1 MEVVILCFEKLGRI
15 SNIGENHVTG
25 VLTIGIKDQ
34 RRFQRGERHRDIGL
48 HSWGRN
54 IHGNHR
60 RTRKILRNALD
71 NRAVE
76 TLDWFSYTRS
86 EKRIDNDIRIEQL
99 ELFLIPIVFIQDDSR
114 RVPERLQ
121 NVQICFGITLYF
133 FFGCEQEYKRKTP
146 LLNQLA
152 RDDETIASVVPFP
165 AQNRD
170 GQLIQVFE
178 LLFENLGHTHTRVL
192 HENQTRNS
200 VFFTGK
206 AIDFAELFRREDF
219 HRREIRGQT
228 GEFPIFE
235 LQNRE
240 FTRLTPNFL
249 HFQFPAFFTTC
260 ERSSTNFS
268 TGISCP
274 VTFFQINLPVS
285 SIRK

>member
-133 FFGCEQEYKRKTP
+133 FFGCE
-146 LLNQLA
+146 
-152 RDDETIASVVPFP
+152 
-165 AQNRD
+165 
-170 GQLIQVFE
+170 
-178 LLFENLGHTHTRVL
+178 
-192 HENQTRNS
+192 
-200 VFFTGK
+200 
-206 AIDFAELFRREDF
+206 
-219 HRREIRGQT
+219 
-228 GEFPIFE
+228 
-235 LQNRE
+235 
-240 FTRLTPNFL
+240 
-249 HFQFPAFFTTC
+249 
-260 ERSSTNFS
+260 
-268 TGISCP
+268 
-274 VTFFQINLPVS
+274 
-285 SIRK
+285 